1 MTALQPPILN
11 LTRLNIS
18 SGWPSDFRMS
28 MLLQVFSC
36 YSDKLMC
43 EPGEMFPIKAMF
55 SRDATAAE
63 AAAAAA
69 RRDHRSQS
77 QRVTPLICWRVMG
90 LARSVQ

>member
-43 EPGEMFPIKAMF
+43 EPGEMFPIKTM
-55 SRDATAAE
+55 SHRDAAAAE
-63 AAAAAA
+63 AAAAAG
-69 RRDHRSQS
+69 RRDHCLQS